1 MNIIIEIYFTIST
14 KKRGK
19 NMPNIN
25 DYIKWRGDL
34 ELKISEFNEI
44 DSLILSRFSYLPFE
58 GLMNKEEK
66 ITIEELA
73 KRFEK
78 ADQKNLE
85 ILWPDDSELLPLLG
99 KSKRFRQMIATNFIN
114 KFDPEQENKNRWALK
129 RWKFSC
135 ICCYFCG

>member
-1 MNIIIEIYFTIST
+1 MQIILKGSF
-14 KKRGK
+14 

-58 GLMNKEEK
+58 SLMTKDEEL
-66 ITIEELA
+66 TIEEIA

-78 ADQKNLE
+78 KDKNKLE
-85 ILWPDDSELLPLLG
+85 IL
-99 KSKRFRQMIATNFIN
+99 
-114 KFDPEQENKNRWALK
+114 
-129 RWKFSC
+129 
-135 ICCYFCG
+135 

>member
-78 ADQKNLE
+78 ADQKKIRN
-85 ILWPDDSELLPLLG
+85 IMA
-99 KSKRFRQMIATNFIN
+99 R
-114 KFDPEQENKNRWALK
+114 
-129 RWKFSC
+129 
-135 ICCYFCG
+135 